1 MWNHHPV
8 WYLSTWNACEKNPAT
23 WDQPCPFLL
32 YVSTKVQLTNAAK
45 SPSKWH
51 QKLNIIKFLCPL
63 ICIFNKKKLFEASS
77 IIWYHFRPPHFFSVG
92 KKKLPSCGVSLCFG
106 FTSLACRSPGGGVK
120 VQGDPADSYHTVA
133 LFDPPWNYPK
143 LQPCSWVGYHVGN
156 VGIITNEIG
165 RSLLRYIL
173 CRVGINLPVHDVF
186 WGWKKS
192 RQVLDKGIVL
202 QDLYTW

>member
-1 MWNHHPV
+1 MHVKRTPQHGINHVHFYYMFLPKSN
-8 WYLSTWNACEKNPAT
+8 WLMQQNRHLSDIKNSLSSSFYVHWSASLT
-23 WDQPCPFLL
+23 RKICLRLL
-32 YVSTKVQLTNAAK
+32 
-45 SPSKWH
+45 PSSD
-51 QKLNIIKFLCPL
+51 IISGLP
-63 ICIFNKKKLFEASS
+63 IF
-77 IIWYHFRPPHFFSVG
+77 FRLE
-92 KKKLPSCGVSLCFG
+92 KKLPSCGVSLCFG

-173 CRVGINLPVHDVF
+173 CRVGIDLPVHDVF